1 MNTKDIK
8 KFELAAAKSRRN
20 VLRMLENAK
29 HGHMGGAMSCLDIVT
44 ALYFYKMKIR
54 PEEPKWEDR
63 DRFLLSAGHKALVQ
77 YAVMAEKGFF
87 DKEILDTYGN
97 LKSILPG
104 HPDMYKLPGIEGNT
118 GALGHGL
125 AIAVGM
131 ALGLK
136 YDKKDSNVYVIM
148 GDGELAEGSNW
159 EAAAAAAHYNV
170 DNLTLVVDFNGLQIS
185 GKITDVMNFTPI
197 ADKFRAFGWAVYE
210 LEEGNDMEEIV
221 KTLDKLP
228 FEKGKPSVIVAHT
241 IKSHGISFAENEV
254 GYHFWETTEEELTQA
269 IKEADERIVKLEN
282 SAEGRAHTRY
292 P

>member
-8 KFELAAAKSRRN
+8 KLELAAAKSRRN

-197 ADKFRAFGWAVYE
+197 ADKFRSFGWAVYE

-228 FEKGKPSVIVAHT
+228 LEKGKPSVIVAHT
-241 IKSHGISFAENEV
+241 IKSRGISFAENEV

-282 SAEGRAHTRY
+282 EVKEAE
-292 P
+292 